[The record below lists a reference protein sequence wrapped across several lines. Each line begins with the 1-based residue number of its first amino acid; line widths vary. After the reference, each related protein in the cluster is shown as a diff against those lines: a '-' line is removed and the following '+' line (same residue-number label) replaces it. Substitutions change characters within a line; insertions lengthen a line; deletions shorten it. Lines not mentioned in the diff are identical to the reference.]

1 MEHWC
6 PLNPEN
12 CLETPVKAENL
23 CKIRMPWSRFK
34 GCLKNFFSRFMFGPC
49 AGPPLSIA
57 SGGRRLW
64 LTWDRHHE
72 IGFYSVCQL
81 RHSATNLNLGRRK
94 FYRIL
99 PPCNAHLAD
108 LHLQEALETSI
119 SQQVIHG
126 RLGGSLCKS
135 RVPPVSSFLS
145 RIALQPSLKSLLP
158 LCFSPNVT

>member
-12 CLETPVKAENL
+12 CLETPVKVENL
-23 CKIRMPWSRFK
+23 CKINMPWSCFK
-34 GCLKNFFSRFMFGPC
+34 GCLKNFFFRFIFGSC

-57 SGGRRLW
+57 SDGRRLW
-64 LTWDRHHE
+64 LIWNRHHE

-81 RHSATNLNLGRRK
+81 RPSATNLNLGWRK

-99 PPCNAHLAD
+99 SPCNVHLAD
-108 LHLQEALETSI
+108 LHLQEALQTSI

-135 RVPPVSSFLS
+135 RVPSISSFLP

-158 LCFSPNVT
+158 LSFSSNVT